1 MTTSNALQ
9 AENLQ
14 LIKEGDVLTSEIQRL
29 NIQWKTVRH
38 ENETVKYTVKE
49 VSVLNNSLLN
59 LHPHEQ
65 SLLIGNYPSI
75 KFNLVPS
82 EF

>member
-1 MTTSNALQ
+1 MTILTTGDALQ

-49 VSVLNNSLLN
+49 VSVLKNN
-59 LHPHEQ
+59 
-65 SLLIGNYPSI
+65 Y
-75 KFNLVPS
+75 
-82 EF
+82 

>member
-49 VSVLNNSLLN
+49 VSVLKNN
-59 LHPHEQ
+59 
-65 SLLIGNYPSI
+65 Y
-75 KFNLVPS
+75 
-82 EF
+82 